1 MIGNLTNAE
10 KLIYEKKRSKMIE
23 NLELKIMNGLG
34 LEVRIFNLSHQMRY
48 EAKVDFGV
56 HFKSMSKLIP

>member
-1 MIGNLTNAE
+1 
-10 KLIYEKKRSKMIE
+10 
-23 NLELKIMNGLG
+23 MNGLG
-34 LEVRIFNLSHQMRY
+34 LEVRIFNLTHQMRY